1 MTRSKTSCDG
11 EVSFVSIA
19 DARPLVDIAWTE
31 IMMYWSKIVSFISIL
46 NLDFSIQFKCVDFL
60 MNYSR
65 VELESKCEEFYG
77 SALIKIIPIINQQ

>member
-11 EVSFVSIA
+11 EASFVSIG
-19 DARPLVDIAWTE
+19 DEKPLVDIAWTE
-31 IMMYWSKIVSFISIL
+31 IMMNWSKIVSFISIL

-65 VELESKCEEFYG
+65 VELESSVKNFMG
-77 SALIKIIPIINQQ
+77 ALWSKLYQL